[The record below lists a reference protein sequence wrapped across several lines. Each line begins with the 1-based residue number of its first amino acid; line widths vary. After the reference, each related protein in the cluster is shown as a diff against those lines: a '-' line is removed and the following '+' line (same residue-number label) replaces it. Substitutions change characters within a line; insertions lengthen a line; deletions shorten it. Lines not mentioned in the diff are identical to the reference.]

1 MQRMNSKARAMVAA
15 AAVLALAG
23 CISLGKKAPDQLL
36 YLTPASAPA
45 AGASASGDAQTA
57 IAVANL
63 EAPRK
68 LDVTRVPVLIDASS
82 LAYLKNAEWVDT
94 PTRLFGRLLA
104 ETLRA
109 KGDRLVVTGD
119 TAFSAATR
127 LSGTLSAMDY
137 DASRGAAV
145 VRFDAV
151 LQSDDGA
158 IRSKRFESEVTG
170 VPPESLAVGEALNRA
185 ANDVASQVAEWV
197 G

>member
-36 YLTPASAPA
+36 YLTPESAPA

-82 LAYLKNAEWVDT
+82 LAYLKNAEWVDK

-170 VPPESLAVGEALNRA
+170 VAPDALAVGEALNRA
-185 ANDVASQVAEWV
+185 ANDVAAQVAEWV

>member
-82 LAYLKNAEWVDT
+82 LAYLKNAEWVDK